1 MDKKGIEVLLEAQGI
16 DRERLTLLSTV
27 YDGVTKRNLDSA
39 TKLLTDTKNTLLS
52 LETDAQVLSATFGKI
67 TKAITDTVSA
77 IDYEKTSGNPEY
89 RQGNFGSLLQK
100 ISILESQ
107 LGNIERQIRD
117 KSVAFDR
124 AKDTV
129 RVAQTMILTN
139 TAEFEKQKKSI
150 ADAVSK
156 LDRKFDDTIKNVE
169 EKLATRYKNIR
180 RQKGNNPKDIVVQ
193 ITHDNRCGGCYFEIP
208 LSQISRIKTNGYIV
222 CEECGKIIYES
233 IK

>member
-1 MDKKGIEVLLEAQGI
+1 MDRKNIEILLEAQGV
-16 DRERLTLLSTV
+16 DRERLTLLGTV

-52 LETDAQVLSATFGKI
+52 LETDAQILSATFGKI
-67 TKAITDTVSA
+67 TKAITDTINA
-77 IDYEKTSGNPEY
+77 IDGEKTNGNEEY
-89 RQGNFGSLLQK
+89 RQGNLGSLLQK

-129 RVAQTMILTN
+129 RVAQTMIISN

-150 ADAVSK
+150 AGAVSK
-156 LDRKFDDTIKNVE
+156 LDKQFDDIIKNVD

-180 RQKGNNPKDIVVQ
+180 RQKGSSPKDIVVQ
-193 ITHDNRCGGCYFEIP
+193 ITPDDRCGGCYFEIP
-208 LSQISRIKTNGYIV
+208 LSQVSKIKTNGYIV